1 VYFTFFLVY
10 AALSVVFI
18 VDVLR
23 QPAAALSGMGK
34 VLWILALLFV
44 PVFAWVVYGIWRMRQ
59 SRGL

>member
-1 VYFTFFLVY
+1 VYFTFFLIY
-10 AALSVVFI
+10 AVLSVVFI

-23 QPAAALSGMGK
+23 QPATALSGMGK

>member
-1 VYFTFFLVY
+1 MYFTFFLIY
-10 AALSVVFI
+10 LALSVVFI

-23 QPAAALSGMGK
+23 QPATALSGMGK

>member
-1 VYFTFFLVY
+1 VYFTFFLIY

-23 QPAAALSGMGK
+23 QPATALSGMGK

-44 PVFAWVVYGIWRMRQ
+44 PVFAWVAYGIWRMRQ

>member
-23 QPAAALSGMGK
+23 QPASALSGMGK

-44 PVFAWVVYGIWRMRQ
+44 PVFAWVAYGIWRMRQ
-59 SRGL
+59 RRGL

>member
-1 VYFTFFLVY
+1 MYFTFFLIY

-23 QPAAALSGMGK
+23 QPATALSGMGK

-44 PVFAWVVYGIWRMRQ
+44 PVFAWVAYGIWRMRQ

>member
-23 QPAAALSGMGK
+23 QPASALSGMGK

-44 PVFAWVVYGIWRMRQ
+44 PVFAWVAYGIWRMRQ